1 MIADLKKYCGLD
13 IKLDTDKPSLVF
25 GESLNFSKATVR
37 TLDEMQ
43 EVLLDK
49 TIQRPKE
56 LYYMYRDVYI
66 SDKSLL
72 ERNKL
77 RYDVTLIKPDCLGK
91 ELMKTQGHYHPDN
104 FGELY
109 EVVYGSCFC
118 LLQRP
123 NLKDHQIIEEV
134 VLVKAKAGE
143 KILIPPGF
151 GHILINPG
159 PDYLVTSN
167 WVSSSFASE
176 YYLYKKAGGAAY
188 FVIHSQDEGLEFISN
203 PYFKQLAKI
212 RFVSPASRIDKFGLA
227 ENNPIYSLINQ
238 DTRKL
243 DFLNRPLDFNYTDI
257 FIDVSKE
264 QFKVK

>member
-13 IKLDTDKPSLVF
+13 IKLDTRKPNLIF
-25 GESLNFSKATVR
+25 GEGLNFSHLAVR

-49 TIQRPKE
+49 TIKTPKE

-109 EVVYGSCFC
+109 EVLYGRCFC

-123 NLKDHQIIEEV
+123 NLKDHQIIKEV
-134 VLVKAKAGE
+134 ILVKAKAGE

-167 WVSSSFASE
+167 WVSSNFTSE
-176 YYLYKKAGGAAY
+176 YDLYKKAQGAAY
-188 FVIHSQDEGLEFISN
+188 FVIHSQDGGLEFISN

-212 RFVSPASRIDKFGLA
+212 RFVKSTSGIDKFGLA

-238 DTRKL
+238 EVKKL
-243 DFLNRPLDFNYTDI
+243 DFLNRPLDFSYTDI
-257 FIDVSKE
+257 FIDVSIE